1 MEQNLS
7 QYRIFYTVA
16 LEGNISRAAEA
27 LFISQP
33 AISKSIRK
41 LEESLETTL
50 FLRNSRGVQLTEE
63 GKLLFHHVKEAFDTL
78 RTGEEQLRQIHALGI
93 GHLRIG
99 VSTTLCKYLLLPYLK
114 PFIQAFPHVRI
125 TISCQST
132 AHTLSLL
139 KDEKIDVGLV
149 GTPSH
154 TGAFAFESLGKIED
168 IFVATPQY
176 IENLNLR
183 KNSGETILDSA
194 TLMLLD
200 KENLTRQYIDTYFQ
214 NNHLHLTNLLE
225 VSTMDLLID
234 FARIGLGVA
243 CVIRDFVKKE
253 LENQELLEIPL
264 PVPIPSREVGFLYGA
279 SELRNPALR
288 DFLEFCQDYPLPP
301 ERLLP

>member
-1 MEQNLS
+1 MESNLS
-7 QYRIFYTVA
+7 SYRIFYTVA
-16 LEGNISRAAEA
+16 TEGNISRAAER

-63 GKLLFHHVKEAFDTL
+63 GKILFDHVKEAFHTL
-78 RTGEEQLRQIHALGI
+78 RLGEEELRQIHTLGI

-125 TISCQST
+125 TIFCQST
-132 AHTLSLL
+132 AHTLNLL
-139 KDEKIDVGLV
+139 KEEKIDVGLV

-154 TGAFAFESLGKIED
+154 TGPFSFESLGSIED

-176 IENLNLR
+176 LENLNLR
-183 KNSGETILDSA
+183 KNSGETVFDSA

-200 KENLTRQYIDTYFQ
+200 RENLTRQYIDTYLQ
-214 NNHLHLTNLLE
+214 NNRLHPNNVLE

-234 FARIGLGVA
+234 FAKIGLGVA
-243 CVIRDFVKKE
+243 CVIRDFVRPE
-253 LENQELLEIPL
+253 LEREELVEIPL
-264 PVPIPSREVGFLYGA
+264 PVAIPEREVGFLYGTL
-279 SELRNPALR
+279 ELRNPALK
-288 DFLEFCQDYPLPP
+288 DFLKFCRNYPKS
-301 ERLLP
+301 